1 MISNHLSM
9 IHQRQPF
16 ANELAA
22 QVAQYLAMGR
32 EIHAPESTVPKK
44 SISEGRRTPNFQS
57 AAVKAE
63 TSQQVSRIRALAKTL
78 NRSEICEQEGI
89 SMGVLRGIAKRYAID
104 FTAGPKKAFAPNK
117 TAPES
122 DAMLVVRVK
131 ECIAKGV
138 NRTRCCED
146 LGISSTLLYRLIKDF
161 DIDYPKLE
169 PAFR

>member
-1 MISNHLSM
+1 MISNHLN
-9 IHQRQPF
+9 IINQRQPA

-22 QVAQYLAMGR
+22 QVAQYLVMGR
-32 EIHAPESTVPKK
+32 EIHAPESNAPRR
-44 SISEGRRTPNFQS
+44 SISEGRRAPNFQS
-57 AAVKAE
+57 QAVKAE

-78 NRSEICEQEGI
+78 NRNEICEQEGI

-104 FTAGPKKAFAPNK
+104 FIAGPKKAFAPNK

-122 DAMLVVRVK
+122 DAMLVIRVK
-131 ECIAKGV
+131 DCIAKGV
-138 NRTRCCED
+138 NRTRCCAD